1 VWVHCEARD
10 CHHRS
15 PLKLAEPIARY
26 GEDMTSDVL
35 RLKTRCSNCGTRGAT
50 LRLPSWVDSTTGHA
64 PFPDWSSKARLVSSP
79 ASSAET
85 GLFDRAVFT
94 AASKAS
100 QPAEFLRSFS
110 EDTSAEENEQ
120 AA

>member
-1 VWVHCEARD
+1 LPGINSSAILARMRGHTPSRETAPSRRPKSPPGPIPTLGQLAAQTSWVWVHCEARD

-64 PFPDWSSKARLVSSP
+64 PFPD
-79 ASSAET
+79 
-85 GLFDRAVFT
+85 
-94 AASKAS
+94 
-100 QPAEFLRSFS
+100 
-110 EDTSAEENEQ
+110 
-120 AA
+120 

>member
-1 VWVHCEARD
+1 LPGINSSAILARMRGHTPSRETAPIEAAEVTSRPIPTLGQLAAQTSWVWVHCEARD

-64 PFPDWSSKARLVSSP
+64 PFPD
-79 ASSAET
+79 
-85 GLFDRAVFT
+85 
-94 AASKAS
+94 
-100 QPAEFLRSFS
+100 
-110 EDTSAEENEQ
+110 
-120 AA
+120 

>member
-1 VWVHCEARD
+1 
-10 CHHRS
+10 
-15 PLKLAEPIARY
+15 
-26 GEDMTSDVL
+26 
-35 RLKTRCSNCGTRGAT
+35 
-50 LRLPSWVDSTTGHA
+50 
-64 PFPDWSSKARLVSSP
+64 LVSSP